1 MAIPKIS
8 GVETEFGIIA
18 RGLDVSPMVASS
30 LLVNAY
36 SDDGLTLRVWDFLNE
51 TPHVDARGEW
61 DASAEYPHVESMMAN
76 AILTNGARYYVD
88 HAHPEVSTPE
98 CSTPTEV
105 VLYDRAAE
113 MIIAESMTRASR
125 RLANGAEL
133 VAYKNNSDGKGNSYG
148 CHENYLVDRS
158 VPFGRLQRAVTAHF
172 VSRQVY
178 CGAGKVG
185 VEQPRD
191 GEPRPAFQLSQRADF
206 FEEEVGLETTI
217 RRPIVNTRDEP
228 HADPSRF
235 RRLHV
240 IAGDANM
247 SQVATWLKVATTSLV
262 LACLEDG
269 MFPDDLAVADPVTEV
284 RRVSHDVTLR
294 HAVTLADGTSC
305 TAINLQ
311 RRILGAVVRW
321 LATVEDDCIGG
332 ESAAVVAEWSRV
344 LDALETDPTE
354 LADTVDWVAKLRM
367 VQGFAARHGVGLDDS
382 RLRAID
388 LQYHD
393 MRPERC
399 LAGRAGLRA
408 LVDDTAALAA
418 MTSPPE
424 TTRAYF
430 RGSCVAKWPDRVVSA
445 NWDGIVVDTADGLVR
460 IPMMDPMK
468 GTRHLVGSVLQSSGS
483 MDDLLAALTGSVERL
498 EPDPGW

>member
-1 MAIPKIS
+1 MATAKIS
-8 GVETEFGIIA
+8 GIETEFGIMA

-36 SDDGLTLRVWDFLNE
+36 SDDGLSLRVWDFLNE

-98 CSTPTEV
+98 CSAPTQV

-113 MIIAESMTRASR
+113 MIISESMSRASR
-125 RLANGAEL
+125 RLSNGAEL

-158 VPFGRLQRAVTAHF
+158 VPFGRIQRGITAHF

-191 GEPRPAFQLSQRADF
+191 GERRPAYQLSQRADF

-262 LACLEDG
+262 LACIEDG
-269 MFPDDLAVADPVTEV
+269 MFPDRLTVADPVGEI
-284 RRVSHDVTLR
+284 RSVSHDVSLR
-294 HAVTLADGTSC
+294 HGIRLTDGSVCSAIEMQRQILEAVTTWSK
-305 TAINLQ
+305 
-311 RRILGAVVRW
+311 
-321 LATVEDDCIGG
+321 TVTDDCIGG
-332 ESAAVVAEWSRV
+332 ESGAVLAEWSRV
-344 LDALETDPTE
+344 LDALGTDPMQ
-354 LADTVDWVAKLRM
+354 LADTVDWVAKLRI
-367 VQGFAARHGVGLDDS
+367 VEGFAARHDVGLDDP

-393 MRPERC
+393 MREEKC
-399 LAGRAGLRA
+399 LARRAGLRV
-408 LVDDTAALAA
+408 LVDDTAAAGA
-418 MTSPPE
+418 MTVPPD
-424 TTRAYF
+424 TTRAFF
-430 RGSCVAKWPDRVVSA
+430 RGVCVARWPDRIISA
-445 NWDGIVVDTADGLVR
+445 NWDGIVIDTPDGLVR

-468 GTRHLVGSVLQSSGS
+468 GTRRLVGGLLENARS
-483 MDDLLAALTGSVERL
+483 MDDLLAALTGTVERL